1 MELALVL
8 RELWARKLLL
18 AVGVLVAALV
28 AVLSVYRLDGLKLK
42 SRSLQHSSATTQVLV
57 DTPSSVLGNVSQSFD
72 PLNARAVVYA
82 NFMASPVVLNLI
94 GQQVGLRG
102 EQLYAAGPVD
112 TLQPRTV
119 QEPTALKRNVQITGE
134 TVPFRLNFN
143 SEPNLPTIGV
153 FSQAPTT
160 KQAVALANAAAV
172 GLQRYVATI
181 ETANKVPRSE
191 RVTIRQLGPASGGV
205 VNGGISRAVAG
216 LVFAVVFF
224 IWCML
229 VLVGSR
235 FRESWRASGR
245 LEGGSHDNPQQMEDE
260 GGADENHRG
269 ASQGA
274 MLDVYPDA
282 HELLTKRGA
291 SSPREEGERTGE
303 ASPTRVTR

>member
-28 AVLSVYRLDGLKLK
+28 AALSVYRLDGLGLE

-134 TVPFRLNFN
+134 TVPYRLNFN

-160 KQAVALANAAAV
+160 RQAVALANAAAV
-172 GLQRYVATI
+172 GLQRYVAAI

-191 RVTIRQLGPASGGV
+191 RVIIRQLGPASGGV
-205 VNGGISRAVAG
+205 VNGGISRAMAV
-216 LVFAVVFF
+216 LVFAAVFF

-235 FRESWRASGR
+235 FRDSWRASGE
-245 LEGGSHDNPQQMEDE
+245 LQGGSDSSPRRTGDED
-260 GGADENHRG
+260 GTDKSNGV

-274 MLDVYPDA
+274 ILDVYPGA
-282 HELLTKRGA
+282 HEIFTE
-291 SSPREEGERTGE
+291 REAGSHRDEELPGK